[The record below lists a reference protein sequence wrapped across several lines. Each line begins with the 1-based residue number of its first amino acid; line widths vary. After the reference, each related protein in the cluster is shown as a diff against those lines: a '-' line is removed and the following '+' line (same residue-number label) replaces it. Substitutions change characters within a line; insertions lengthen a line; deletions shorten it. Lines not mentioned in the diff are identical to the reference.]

1 MAEGYGPRGRR
12 AEELRDRAVEGRRNE
27 VQRTLLKSKIH
38 RASVTDANL
47 EYEGS
52 LTVDRH
58 LMELAD
64 IAPHELVHVANVSS
78 GERLETYVIPGEA
91 HSGCICANG
100 AAARRIHKYDTVI
113 IMSYAQVPEE
123 QVDSWEPKT
132 VSVDS
137 ANRPVGDVRL
147 AEGD

>member
-1 MAEGYGPRGRR
+1 MF
-12 AEELRDRAVEGRRNE
+12 
-27 VQRTLLKSKIH
+27 RTMLKSKIH

-52 LTVDRH
+52 LTIDSR

-78 GERLETYVIPGEA
+78 GKRLETYVIPGEA
-91 HSGCICANG
+91 GSGIICANG
-100 AAARRIHKYDTVI
+100 AAARLVHKWDTII

-123 QVDSWEPKT
+123 MVDRWEPKMIR
-132 VSVDS
+132 VDS
-137 ANRPVGDVRL
+137 ANRPIGDVRL